1 MITEHSD
8 SVPRP
13 LRGTA
18 APDTGDAGIIMGGP
32 STFLYHSYCSALRDH
47 LAKPSQA
54 ALRKGFAL
62 GKAALDGGLEIFDL
76 ISLHHRALAEGV
88 MPEELAEVQFRSAL
102 VIEDFLLEALAP
114 FRIAS
119 DGPADTRE
127 GRRRMRSEHMAAL
140 ARRNAR
146 LEEEVADLQ
155 RAAAVMRDGKDHYF
169 QLYQNART
177 MEANLRE
184 LCAQVLSAQE
194 DERKR
199 ISRELYDEI
208 GQALVAVK
216 VTIATLKTRA
226 ASDPDSQRNAADAER
241 LLAHAMETAHAF
253 ARELRPAMLDHLGL
267 LSALRAQ
274 ILVFARQTGIR
285 AELVPHPVLA
295 QLDERREEV
304 LFRVAQEA
312 LSNVSKHSGA
322 SSAKI
327 EFTAADDALQMEI
340 SDDGCAFSVEEQLA
354 SKGGGHYGLI
364 GMQERVR
371 HVNGSL
377 AIESVSGNG
386 TRVRA
391 KIPINERKSLVD
403 QLAVD
408 ADRSSR
414 PPRFSTTSLYEEN
427 ICSPR

>member
-1 MITEHSD
+1 MPMTKTGHIL
-8 SVPRP
+8 P
-13 LRGTA
+13 LSYRG
-18 APDTGDAGIIMGGP
+18 
-32 STFLYHSYCSALRDH
+32 ALRAH
-47 LAKPSQA
+47 LAKPCKAS
-54 ALRKGFAL
+54 LRKGFAL
-62 GKAALDGGLEIFDL
+62 GQAALDGGLEIFDL

-88 MPEELAEVQFRSAL
+88 MPEGASEVQSRSAL
-102 VIEDFLLEALAP
+102 ALEDFLLEALAP

-119 DGPADTRE
+119 DGSASTRE
-127 GRRRMRSEHMAAL
+127 GRRRMRSEHMTAL

-146 LEEEVADLQ
+146 LEEEIAELQ
-155 RAAAVMRDGKDHYF
+155 KAEAAMREGKDRYF

-184 LCAQVLSAQE
+184 LSAQVLSAQE

-199 ISRELYDEI
+199 VSRELYDEI

-216 VTIATLKTRA
+216 VTIAMLKIRA
-226 ASDPDSQRNAADAER
+226 GSDPDFQRNVADAER
-241 LLAHAMETAHAF
+241 LLAHAMDTVHSF

-267 LSALRAQ
+267 LSALRAH

-285 AELVPHPVLA
+285 TELVPHPMLA
-295 QLDERREEV
+295 RLDERREEV

-312 LSNVSKHSGA
+312 LSNVHKHSGA

-327 EFTAADDALQMEI
+327 EFTSADDALQMEI
-340 SDDGCAFSVEEQLA
+340 GDDGCAFSVEEKLGA
-354 SKGGGHYGLI
+354 KSGGRHGLI

-386 TRVRA
+386 TRVRV
-391 KIPINERKSLVD
+391 KIPIDGRKSLED
-403 QLAVD
+403 RPAAD
-408 ADRSSR
+408 ADGSSR
-414 PPRFSTTSLYEEN
+414 PPRFSTASLYEEN